1 MKLITGAILASL
13 TLTGCASIIG
23 KSNYPVTV
31 RSEPAGAAIVIKNG
45 AGAIVHQGVTPST
58 VTLASGAGFF
68 QGENYTLTFTMEG
81 FPERSTVIERSISG
95 WYFGNI
101 LFGGFIGM
109 LIVDPAT
116 GAMWTLNTDIHLKLE
131 DGSRL
136 DHAEKNNTP
145 AQANNDN
152 NLRIVMLEDIPQAYR
167 THLVRVSN

>member
-1 MKLITGAILASL
+1 
-13 TLTGCASIIG
+13 
-23 KSNYPVTV
+23 
-31 RSEPAGAAIVIKNG
+31 
-45 AGAIVHQGVTPST
+45 
-58 VTLASGAGFF
+58 
-68 QGENYTLTFTMEG
+68 
-81 FPERSTVIERSISG
+81 
-95 WYFGNI
+95 
-101 LFGGFIGM
+101 M